1 MNYARALIASQ
12 RPRSNDSADGPN
24 ASEQGEGAVATYR
37 GPDSPM
43 GNGPPMTSLADPQYR
58 TGTALSS
65 DKDPNTVPMTSSD
78 ASTTTRP
85 LLARMPDAM
94 EAPNWTMSNSIA
106 DSFGLFEEGQNDI
119 FDFLPMMPSLP
130 Q

>member
-1 MNYARALIASQ
+1 ME
-12 RPRSNDSADGPN
+12 N
-24 ASEQGEGAVATYR
+24 A
-37 GPDSPM
+37 
-43 GNGPPMTSLADPQYR
+43 PPLGSLADPQYR
-58 TGTALSS
+58 PGTALPS
-65 DKDPNTVPMTSSD
+65 DKDPSMVPMTGDD
-78 ASTTTRP
+78 ASATSRP
-85 LLARMPDAM
+85 PLARMPDAM